1 MDLSSFPG
9 MIWGLQNK
17 FANLQAM
24 HNKAW
29 DLVSSYMDQNLKAFA
44 GRAIEAESTLLPQVT
59 GWIHDTLNDLPEAW
73 NRFNFWLLWASF
85 SMVALR
91 QTVKQFSKPNK
102 GNQKCGRSLHR
113 SMVQFDDRWRDA
125 SSQTGFFPHGDFKH
139 PRLPQEECT
148 GHFDSSEPSI
158 RHWEDGVW
166 QLYKCFHGNHKF

>member
-17 FANLQAM
+17 LANLQAM

-73 NRFNFWLLWASF
+73 NRFNF
-85 SMVALR
+85 
-91 QTVKQFSKPNK
+91 
-102 GNQKCGRSLHR
+102 
-113 SMVQFDDRWRDA
+113 
-125 SSQTGFFPHGDFKH
+125 
-139 PRLPQEECT
+139 
-148 GHFDSSEPSI
+148 
-158 RHWEDGVW
+158 
-166 QLYKCFHGNHKF
+166 